1 MMPSDMLDQMQEN
14 GGCTPR
20 PSCNQRRLSDAM
32 VEGAVLQD
40 VSQARAAEL
49 GITFAD
55 TGYERDD
62 EDENSMPA
70 LNRLCLVSHHVGLH
84 SCQQHCM

>member
-1 MMPSDMLDQMQEN
+1 
-14 GGCTPR
+14 
-20 PSCNQRRLSDAM
+20 M
-32 VEGAVLQD
+32 VEEAVLQD

-70 LNRLCLVSHHVGLH
+70 LNRLCLVSHHVGFH
-84 SCQQHCM
+84 SCH